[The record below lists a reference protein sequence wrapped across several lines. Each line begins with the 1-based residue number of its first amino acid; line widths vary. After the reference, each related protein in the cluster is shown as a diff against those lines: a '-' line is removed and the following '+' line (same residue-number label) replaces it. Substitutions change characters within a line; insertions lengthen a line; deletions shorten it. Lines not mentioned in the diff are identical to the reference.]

1 MPNHDQCRVR
11 HSTNAIPEGGIH
23 VNPITLTRAELYDLV
38 WETPTSHLAK
48 QFGLSDVGL
57 AKTCTRLVS
66 AHHNHPCMP

>member
-1 MPNHDQCRVR
+1 M
-11 HSTNAIPEGGIH
+11 
-23 VNPITLTRAELYDLV
+23 NPITLTRAELYDLV